1 MSHFAVNSPLVKMSS
16 NGFQPPSP
24 GGERCGGETLPL
36 DRFMPG
42 FRSVKRWTSIEGIDL
57 IVDPPSVAAVVE
69 IDECAVWYVSV
80 EKPEVAF
87 LLPPL
92 PPAPLSPFPVGLIV
106 STEARDGRLLPWG
119 CRITVVL

>member
-1 MSHFAVNSPLVKMSS
+1 
-16 NGFQPPSP
+16 
-24 GGERCGGETLPL
+24 
-36 DRFMPG
+36 MPG
-42 FRSVKRWTSIEGIDL
+42 FRSVKRWTSIDGIDL

-69 IDECAVWYVSV
+69 TDECAVWYVST

-87 LLPPL
+87 LLPAL
-92 PPAPLSPFPVGLIV
+92 PPVPLSPSPVGLIV